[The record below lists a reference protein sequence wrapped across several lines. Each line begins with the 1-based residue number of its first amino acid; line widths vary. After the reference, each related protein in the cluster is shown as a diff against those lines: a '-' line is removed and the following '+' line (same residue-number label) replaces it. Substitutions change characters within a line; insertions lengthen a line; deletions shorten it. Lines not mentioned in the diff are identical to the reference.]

1 MSIMSTMSIPTKR
14 EIFFALSTDNEFIER
29 TLLAMYQR
37 HMANKGILNGKGFN
51 RVTKIDG
58 VRLGKWLAGKGNGHF
73 TSGEGTRSTKSR
85 DEHLQ
90 KARDVLYPHVDQIIV
105 MMTENLMAAKA
116 AELRGSRTAAA
127 PVAPL
132 APLAPPRSVPV
143 PSAPVRLSDRE
154 QIALNLQRSREI
166 VAMLEEQLASASLN
180 SGKVLPDERITER
193 NVTPWRTPWRGT
205 GFSRTG

>member
-1 MSIMSTMSIPTKR
+1 MSTMSIPTKR

-105 MMTENLMAAKA
+105 MMTENLMAA
-116 AELRGSRTAAA
+116 ELRGSRTAAA

-132 APLAPPRSVPV
+132 APPRFVPV

-166 VAMLEEQLASASLN
+166 VAMLEEQLAN

-193 NVTPWRTPWRGT
+193 NVTPWRGT